1 MAVNIPL
8 DYTYVLKIFRT
19 ATFYRDFM
27 GIKSE
32 KISMPMSNAGIMGFS
47 SNTKLA
53 GIEVN
58 AKSVVLFVLLFVV
71 IVKLAAYLIK

>member
-1 MAVNIPL
+1 M
-8 DYTYVLKIFRT
+8 
-19 ATFYRDFM
+19 M
-27 GIKSE
+27 GVKTD

-58 AKSVVLFVLLFVV
+58 AKSVVLFTILLVV
-71 IVKLAAYLIK
+71 VVKLATYLIK